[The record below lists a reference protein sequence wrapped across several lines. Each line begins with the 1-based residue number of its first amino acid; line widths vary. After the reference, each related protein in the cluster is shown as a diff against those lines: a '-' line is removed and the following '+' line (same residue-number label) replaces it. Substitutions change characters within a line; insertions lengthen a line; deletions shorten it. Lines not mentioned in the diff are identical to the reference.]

1 MTDWIKPAALSLL
14 ISTGLTAIFATAAFA
29 IWWWLLRYLH
39 RSQVGQIL
47 KVMDP

>member
-1 MTDWIKPAALSLL
+1 MADWIKLAALSLL
-14 ISTGLTAIFATAAFA
+14 ISGLTAIFATAAFA